1 MWAKVR
7 SICDGV
13 IEKRC
18 AVDLAFVIKRDMA
31 ARQDDLDDVRRK
43 LRELAGDGRVDE
55 LIEMVVMLLAQVRD
69 DNTAL
74 QARLHAALRAL
85 YGRKSEKVPAGQLAL
100 LFENLGDDAPQGAK
114 QIVDDANEE
123 EEEEEHKRRP
133 PRRLRQRKGGKGLP
147 SDLPREPAVIEVPEH
162 LRTCRHCGSPKRTIG
177 WATAEVLEFVPAHF
191 KYIDEQREKIACKK
205 CGNGVVVAAGQKP
218 LDRGRPGPGLL
229 AHVAVSKCQDS
240 LPLYRQCQIYE
251 RAGVHIPSSTIG
263 DWFAFTALAIEPIAK
278 RIAERVIDSFLIRA
292 DDTGIR
298 VLDREHPNGVKLGHM
313 WGYVGDGSMVAFDYT
328 PTWEAKGPLAFLQG
342 FTGYLQGDGYA
353 GFKSGLTR
361 EDGEPLVPEER
372 RLGCGM
378 HIRRK
383 FEPPA
388 KAGDARAAI
397 ALAYFRRIYDVERAC
412 KDDELDPG
420 QRKERRDEL
429 SLPIVDELYGW
440 VHSVHRN
447 LIPGDALYKATLYAI
462 NQEAVWRRCFSDG
475 RFEIDNGE
483 IERQLRRVALG
494 RKNFLFAGS
503 DKGAHRLATVYTV
516 LGTCHMHGVDPL
528 AYLTDVIAKLQND
541 WPMSRLDELLP
552 DVWTPPSRAAPGSRA
567 DSRAPAL
574 ATAGL

>member
-1 MWAKVR
+1 LWAKVR
-7 SICDGV
+7 SICDGA
-13 IEKRC
+13 IENC
-18 AVDLAFVIKRDMA
+18 CTGDLAFVIKRDMG
-31 ARQDDLDDVRRK
+31 RQDDLDDVRRK
-43 LRELAGDGRVDE
+43 LRELATDGRVDE

-74 QARLHAALRAL
+74 HARLHAALRAL

-100 LFENLGDDAPQGAK
+100 LFENLGDGAPHSAQQIADEAK
-114 QIVDDANEE
+114 KENEE
-123 EEEEEHKRRP
+123 QERRP
-133 PRRLRQRKGGKGLP
+133 PRKVRKRKKGKGLP
-147 SDLPREPAVIEVPEH
+147 DDLPREAAVLEVPEH
-162 LRTCRHCGSPKRTIG
+162 LRTCQHCGSLKQTIG
-177 WATAEVLEFVPAHF
+177 WAMAEVLEFVPAHF

-251 RAGVHIPSSTIG
+251 RAGVHISSSTIG
-263 DWFAFTALAIEPIAK
+263 DWFGFTAVVLEPIAK
-278 RIAERVIDSFLIRA
+278 RIAERVLESFVIRA

-298 VLDREHPNGVKLGHM
+298 VLDPRHPNGVKLGHM
-313 WGYVGDGSMVAFDYT
+313 WGYVGNGAMVAFDYT
-328 PTWEAKGPLAFLQG
+328 PTWEAKGPLRFLQG

-361 EDGEPLVPEER
+361 ADGVPLVPEEK

-383 FEPPA
+383 FEPPT
-388 KAGDARAAI
+388 KGGDARAAI
-397 ALAYFRRIYDVERAC
+397 ALAYFRRIYDIERSC
-412 KDDELDPG
+412 KEDQLDFD
-420 QRKERRDEL
+420 QRKVRRDEL

-447 LIPGDALYKATLYAI
+447 LIPGDQLYKATLYAT

-483 IERQLRRVALG
+483 VERQLRRIAIG
-494 RKNFLFAGS
+494 RKNYLFAGS
-503 DKGAHRLATVYTV
+503 DNGAHRLATLYTV

-552 DVWTPPSRAAPGSRA
+552 DAWTPPPRAAPVARPDASEP
-567 DSRAPAL
+567 APAS
-574 ATAGL
+574 AVT